1 MSMKKS
7 FPIRGHLTT
16 FFLGLSLLTALLFG
30 ELLIRHFEY
39 GIEDSVKMRLAS
51 EWLSFNEVR
60 LINPEA
66 KLPKSYVVSFYYD
79 QLPNIKVDGKDVLRD
94 VTFIN
99 DEFTVVFVDETVT
112 NDIKK
117 EAVFGVYRFALED
130 GRLVFGVA
138 RYDYRLIGD
147 TIDVWF
153 DHRFNL
159 IIYIA
164 LGYIFFI
171 VLALWLYSYRVGKK
185 TEQLVEWSES
195 ASNDLLA
202 NPAPNFKFSEYNRVA
217 LYLEKALSKNA
228 HLVERE
234 QRFLSHASH
243 ELRTPI
249 AIIRANMEILERIS
263 LPSDLQ
269 RPINRIDRASS
280 NMQQITET
288 MLWLVRKS
296 ETPPNQNSV
305 SIAALLDNLIEELE
319 YLIQGEE
326 IDIIRNYLH
335 APTVELPETP
345 IKIVVGNLIRNAFQY
360 THSGTI
366 HIYFEENSIVIKN
379 INTQELDLP
388 FQDSF
393 GLGQDLTEKICKKLG
408 WHLEAE
414 EIEGG
419 LLARLHLPVEEKSNT
434 NA

>member
-1 MSMKKS
+1 
-7 FPIRGHLTT
+7 
-16 FFLGLSLLTALLFG
+16 
-30 ELLIRHFEY
+30 
-39 GIEDSVKMRLAS
+39 MRLAS

-79 QLPNIKVDGKDVLRD
+79 QLPGIKIDGKDVLRD
-94 VTFIN
+94 VTLTN
-99 DEFTVVFVDETVT
+99 NEFTVVFVDETVT

-117 EAVFGVYRFALED
+117 EAVIGVYRFTLEN
-130 GRLVFGVA
+130 GRSVFGVA

-171 VLALWLYSYRVGKK
+171 VLALWLYSYQVGKK

-195 ASNDLLA
+195 ASNDLLT

-305 SIAALLDNLIEELE
+305 SVADLLDNLIEELE

-326 IDIIRNYLH
+326 IDIIRDYAH
-335 APTVELPETP
+335 APTIKLPETP

-366 HIYFEENSIVIKN
+366 RVYFEKNSIVIKN

-408 WHLEAE
+408 WYLEAQ

-419 LLARLHLPVEEKSNT
+419 LLARLHLPITPNT

>member
-1 MSMKKS
+1 MSIKKS

-79 QLPNIKVDGKDVLRD
+79 QLPGIKIDGKDVLRD
-94 VTFIN
+94 VTLTN
-99 DEFTVVFVDETVT
+99 NEFTVVFVDETVT

-117 EAVFGVYRFALED
+117 EAVIGVYRFTLEN
-130 GRLVFGVA
+130 GRSVFGVA

-171 VLALWLYSYRVGKK
+171 VLALWLYSYQVGKK

-195 ASNDLLA
+195 ASNDLLT

-326 IDIIRNYLH
+326 IDIIRDYAH
-335 APTVELPETP
+335 APTIKLPETP
-345 IKIVVGNLIRNAFQY
+345 IKIVVGNGVVA
-360 THSGTI
+360 
-366 HIYFEENSIVIKN
+366 
-379 INTQELDLP
+379 
-388 FQDSF
+388 
-393 GLGQDLTEKICKKLG
+393 
-408 WHLEAE
+408 
-414 EIEGG
+414 
-419 LLARLHLPVEEKSNT
+419 
-434 NA
+434 

>member
-1 MSMKKS
+1 MSIKKS

-79 QLPNIKVDGKDVLRD
+79 QLPGIKIDGKDVLRD
-94 VTFIN
+94 VTLTN
-99 DEFTVVFVDETVT
+99 NEFTVVFVDETVT

-117 EAVFGVYRFALED
+117 EAVIGVYRFTLEN
-130 GRLVFGVA
+130 GRSVFGVA

-171 VLALWLYSYRVGKK
+171 VLALWLYSYQVGKK

-195 ASNDLLA
+195 ASNDLLT

-326 IDIIRNYLH
+326 IDIIRDYAH
-335 APTVELPETP
+335 APTIKLPETP

-366 HIYFEENSIVIKN
+366 RVNFEKNSIVIKN

-408 WHLEAE
+408 WYLEAQ

-419 LLARLHLPVEEKSNT
+419 LLARLHLPITPNT

>member
-1 MSMKKS
+1 MSIKKS

-79 QLPNIKVDGKDVLRD
+79 QLPGIKIDGKDVLRD
-94 VTFIN
+94 VTLTN
-99 DEFTVVFVDETVT
+99 NEFTVVFVDETVT

-117 EAVFGVYRFALED
+117 EAVIGVYRFTLEN
-130 GRLVFGVA
+130 GRSVFGVA

-171 VLALWLYSYRVGKK
+171 VLALWLYSYQVGKK

-195 ASNDLLA
+195 ASNDLLT

-296 ETPPNQNSV
+296 ETPPHQNSV

-326 IDIIRNYLH
+326 IDIIRDYAH
-335 APTVELPETP
+335 APTIKLPETP

-366 HIYFEENSIVIKN
+366 RVYFEKNSIVIKN

-408 WHLEAE
+408 WYLEAQ

-419 LLARLHLPVEEKSNT
+419 LLARLHLPITPNT

>member
-1 MSMKKS
+1 MSIKKS
-7 FPIRGHLTT
+7 FPIRGHLIT

-79 QLPNIKVDGKDVLRD
+79 QLPGIKIDGKDVLRD
-94 VTFIN
+94 VALTN
-99 DEFTVVFVDETVT
+99 NEFTVVFVDETVT

-117 EAVFGVYRFALED
+117 EAVIGVYRFTLEN
-130 GRLVFGVA
+130 GRSVFGVA

-171 VLALWLYSYRVGKK
+171 VLALWLYSYQVGKK
-185 TEQLVEWSES
+185 TEQLVKWSES
-195 ASNDLLA
+195 ASNDLLT

-326 IDIIRNYLH
+326 IDIIRDYAH
-335 APTVELPETP
+335 APTIKLPETP

-366 HIYFEENSIVIKN
+366 RVYFEKNSIVIKN

-408 WHLEAE
+408 WYLEAE

-419 LLARLHLPVEEKSNT
+419 LLARLHLPITPNT

>member
-1 MSMKKS
+1 MSIKKS

-79 QLPNIKVDGKDVLRD
+79 QLPGIKIGGKDVLRD
-94 VTFIN
+94 VTLTN
-99 DEFTVVFVDETVT
+99 NEFTVVFVDETVT

-117 EAVFGVYRFALED
+117 EAVIGVYRFTLEN
-130 GRLVFGVA
+130 GRSVFGVA

-171 VLALWLYSYRVGKK
+171 VLALWLYSYQVGKK

-195 ASNDLLA
+195 ASNDLLT

-326 IDIIRNYLH
+326 IDIIRDYAH
-335 APTVELPETP
+335 APTIKLPETP

-366 HIYFEENSIVIKN
+366 RVYFEKNSIVIKN

-408 WHLEAE
+408 WYLEAQ

-419 LLARLHLPVEEKSNT
+419 LLARLHLPITPNT

>member
-164 LGYIFFI
+164 LGYI
-171 VLALWLYSYRVGKK
+171 
-185 TEQLVEWSES
+185 
-195 ASNDLLA
+195 
-202 NPAPNFKFSEYNRVA
+202 
-217 LYLEKALSKNA
+217 
-228 HLVERE
+228 
-234 QRFLSHASH
+234 
-243 ELRTPI
+243 
-249 AIIRANMEILERIS
+249 
-263 LPSDLQ
+263 
-269 RPINRIDRASS
+269 
-280 NMQQITET
+280 
-288 MLWLVRKS
+288 
-296 ETPPNQNSV
+296 
-305 SIAALLDNLIEELE
+305 
-319 YLIQGEE
+319 
-326 IDIIRNYLH
+326 
-335 APTVELPETP
+335 
-345 IKIVVGNLIRNAFQY
+345 
-360 THSGTI
+360 
-366 HIYFEENSIVIKN
+366 
-379 INTQELDLP
+379 
-388 FQDSF
+388 
-393 GLGQDLTEKICKKLG
+393 
-408 WHLEAE
+408 
-414 EIEGG
+414 
-419 LLARLHLPVEEKSNT
+419 
-434 NA
+434 

>member
-1 MSMKKS
+1 MSIKKS

-79 QLPNIKVDGKDVLRD
+79 QLPGIKIDGKDVLRD
-94 VTFIN
+94 VTLTN
-99 DEFTVVFVDETVT
+99 NEFTVVFVDETVT

-117 EAVFGVYRFALED
+117 EAVIGVYRFTLEN
-130 GRLVFGVA
+130 GRSVFGVA

-171 VLALWLYSYRVGKK
+171 VLALWLYSYQVGKK

-195 ASNDLLA
+195 ASNDLLT

-269 RPINRIDRASS
+269 RPINRIDRASR

-326 IDIIRNYLH
+326 IDIIRDYAH
-335 APTVELPETP
+335 APTIKLPETP

-366 HIYFEENSIVIKN
+366 RVYFEKNSIVIKN

-408 WHLEAE
+408 WYLEAQ

-419 LLARLHLPVEEKSNT
+419 LLARLHLPITPNT

>member
-1 MSMKKS
+1 MSIKKS

-79 QLPNIKVDGKDVLRD
+79 QLPGIKIDGKDVLRD
-94 VTFIN
+94 VTLTN
-99 DEFTVVFVDETVT
+99 NEFTVVFVDETVT

-117 EAVFGVYRFALED
+117 EAVIGVYRFTLEN
-130 GRLVFGVA
+130 GRSVFGVA

-171 VLALWLYSYRVGKK
+171 VLALWLYSYQVGKK

-195 ASNDLLA
+195 ASNDLLT

-249 AIIRANMEILERIS
+249 AIIRANKEILERIS

-326 IDIIRNYLH
+326 IDIIRDYAH
-335 APTVELPETP
+335 APTIKLPETP

-366 HIYFEENSIVIKN
+366 RVYFEKNSIVIKN

-408 WHLEAE
+408 WNLEAQ

-419 LLARLHLPVEEKSNT
+419 LLARLHLPITPNT

>member
-1 MSMKKS
+1 MSIKKS

-79 QLPNIKVDGKDVLRD
+79 QLPGIKIDGKDVLRD
-94 VTFIN
+94 VTLTN
-99 DEFTVVFVDETVT
+99 NEFTVVFVDETVT

-117 EAVFGVYRFALED
+117 EAVIGVYRFTLEN
-130 GRLVFGVA
+130 GRSVFGVA

-171 VLALWLYSYRVGKK
+171 VLALWLYSYQVGKK

-195 ASNDLLA
+195 ASNDLLT

-326 IDIIRNYLH
+326 IDIIRDYAH
-335 APTVELPETP
+335 APTIKLPETP

-360 THSGTI
+360 THNGTI
-366 HIYFEENSIVIKN
+366 RVYFEKNSIVIKN

-408 WHLEAE
+408 WNLEAQ

-419 LLARLHLPVEEKSNT
+419 LLARLHLPITPNT

>member
-1 MSMKKS
+1 MSIKKS

-79 QLPNIKVDGKDVLRD
+79 QLPGIKIDGKDVLRD
-94 VTFIN
+94 VALTN
-99 DEFTVVFVDETVT
+99 NEFTVVFVDETVT

-117 EAVFGVYRFALED
+117 EAVIGVYRFTLEN
-130 GRLVFGVA
+130 GRSVFGVA

-171 VLALWLYSYRVGKK
+171 VLALWLYSYQVGKK
-185 TEQLVEWSES
+185 TEQLVKWSES
-195 ASNDLLA
+195 ASNDLLT

-326 IDIIRNYLH
+326 IDIIRDYAH
-335 APTVELPETP
+335 APTIKLPETP

-366 HIYFEENSIVIKN
+366 RVYFEKNSIVIKN

-408 WHLEAE
+408 WYLEAE

-419 LLARLHLPVEEKSNT
+419 LLARLHLPITPNT

>member
-1 MSMKKS
+1 MSIKKS

-79 QLPNIKVDGKDVLRD
+79 QLPGIKIDGKDVLRD
-94 VTFIN
+94 VTLTN
-99 DEFTVVFVDETVT
+99 NEFTVVFVDETVT

-117 EAVFGVYRFALED
+117 EAVIGVYRFTLEN
-130 GRLVFGVA
+130 GRSVFGVA

-171 VLALWLYSYRVGKK
+171 VLALWLYSYQVGKK

-195 ASNDLLA
+195 ASNDLLT

-326 IDIIRNYLH
+326 IDIIRDYAH
-335 APTVELPETP
+335 APTIKLPETP

-366 HIYFEENSIVIKN
+366 RVYFEKNSIVIKN

-408 WHLEAE
+408 WNLEAQ

-419 LLARLHLPVEEKSNT
+419 LLARLHLPITPNT

>member
-1 MSMKKS
+1 MSIKKS

-66 KLPKSYVVSFYYD
+66 KLSKSYVVSFYYD
-79 QLPNIKVDGKDVLRD
+79 QLPGIKIDGKDVLRD
-94 VTFIN
+94 VTLTN
-99 DEFTVVFVDETVT
+99 NEFTVVFVDETVT

-117 EAVFGVYRFALED
+117 EAVIGVYRFTLEN
-130 GRLVFGVA
+130 GRSVFGVA

-171 VLALWLYSYRVGKK
+171 VLALWLYSYQVGKK

-195 ASNDLLA
+195 ASNDLLT

-269 RPINRIDRASS
+269 RPINRIDRASR

-326 IDIIRNYLH
+326 IDIIRDYAH
-335 APTVELPETP
+335 APTIKLPETP

-366 HIYFEENSIVIKN
+366 RVYFEKNSIVIKN

-408 WHLEAE
+408 WYLEAQ

-419 LLARLHLPVEEKSNT
+419 LLARLHLPITPNT

>member
-1 MSMKKS
+1 MSIKKS

-79 QLPNIKVDGKDVLRD
+79 QLPGIKIDGKDVLRD
-94 VTFIN
+94 VTLTN
-99 DEFTVVFVDETVT
+99 NEFTVVFVDETVT

-117 EAVFGVYRFALED
+117 EAVIGVYRFTLEN
-130 GRLVFGVA
+130 GRSVFGVA

-171 VLALWLYSYRVGKK
+171 VLALWLYSYQVGKK

-195 ASNDLLA
+195 ASNDLLT

-326 IDIIRNYLH
+326 IDIIRDYAH
-335 APTVELPETP
+335 APTIKLPETP

-366 HIYFEENSIVIKN
+366 RVYFEKNSIVIKN

-408 WHLEAE
+408 WYLEAQ

-419 LLARLHLPVEEKSNT
+419 LLARLHLPITPNT